1 MNMNYILMALVAVIA
16 FAGAPDWA
24 NVKAF
29 AASKK
34 ESQKTVLQSVPTTV
48 VFRKIAEPREG
59 AFTMLIPRNWIVNGG
74 IFRVDP
80 NTAGGTLNAIEA
92 KIDIAIGSDAR
103 GTVMMRRLP
112 KVNYADGPMIPF
124 THGPGSNYN
133 GAIVVRMPTVN
144 DYLMWVFKQMRPQ
157 AAGVSVVYKE
167 DLPKLVQTVRRMS
180 EPLNRTIAQM
190 GMRPPEYYAG
200 LVIIEYNEGN
210 TRFKELIY
218 TLLVDGRASMGVWH
232 NDLTTA
238 MRAPAAEADR
248 WKPVID
254 IMANSVQMNPQWIAG
269 ELKGQG
275 ERTEIVRK
283 LMNDL
288 ARIDREIAAHRD
300 KTRSDIMKDAYLTL
314 TDQNDYK
321 NPYTGKVERDT
332 SNWKNRWVNSSGEYI
347 YSNETGYD
355 PNADPNNTR
364 HDYRLTRALR

>member
-1 MNMNYILMALVAVIA
+1 MMNHVVMLMAVILGLT
-16 FAGAPDWA
+16 FAPVGADFR
-24 NVKAF
+24 AF
-29 AASKK
+29 AASKGETK
-34 ESQKTVLQSVPTTV
+34 KIAVQAVPATI
-48 VFRKIAEPREG
+48 VFRKIMEPREG
-59 AFTMLIPRNWIVNGG
+59 AFSMLIPRDWIVSGG

-92 KIDIAIGSDAR
+92 KIDIAIGIDAR

-124 THGPGSNYN
+124 THGAGSNYN
-133 GAIVVRMPTVN
+133 GAMVVRMPTVN
-144 DYLMWVFKQMRPQ
+144 DYLLWLFKQMRPQ
-157 AAGVSVVYKE
+157 AAGVKVVYKE
-167 DLPKLVQTVRRMS
+167 DLPKLVQTVKRMS

-200 LVIIEYNEGN
+200 LIIIEYNEGD
-210 TRFKELIY
+210 TRFKEMIY
-218 TLLVDGRASMGVWH
+218 TLLVDGRGSMGVWY

-238 MRAPAAEADR
+238 MRAPAAEAER

-300 KTRSDIMKDAYLTL
+300 KTRSEIMTDNYLTL

-332 SNWKNRWVNSSGEYI
+332 SNWKQRWVNSSGEYI
-347 YSNETGYD
+347 YSNDTGYD
-355 PNADPNNTR
+355 PNADPQNTR
-364 HDYRLTRALR
+364 HDYRLTRAVR

>member
-1 MNMNYILMALVAVIA
+1 MKYFVMFLVVITGVA
-16 FAGAPDWA
+16 WAPGWA
-24 NVKAF
+24 NVKSF
-29 AASKK
+29 AASKSEYK
-34 ESQKTVLQSVPTTV
+34 KTTSQGVPATV

-59 AFTMLIPRNWIVNGG
+59 AFTMLIPRDWIVNGG

-80 NTAGGTLNAIEA
+80 NQAGGTLNAIEA
-92 KIDIAIGSDAR
+92 KIDIVIGSDSR

-133 GAIVVRMPTVN
+133 GAMVVRMPTVN
-144 DYLMWVFKQMRPQ
+144 DYLMWAFKQMRPQ
-157 AAGVSVVYKE
+157 ASSVSVVYKE

-180 EPLNRTIAQM
+180 EPLNRTIAQL

-200 LVIIEYNEGN
+200 LVIIEYNEGE

-218 TLLVDGRASMGVWH
+218 TLLVDGRASMGVWY

-254 IMANSVQMNPQWIAG
+254 IMANSVQMNPRWIAG

-283 LMNDL
+283 LMNDI

-300 KTRSDIMKDAYLTL
+300 KTRSEIMTDNYLTL

-321 NPYTGKVERDT
+321 NPYTGKVERDA
-332 SNWKNRWVNSSGEYI
+332 SNWKQRWVNSSGEYI
-347 YSNETGYD
+347 YSNNTGYD
-355 PNADPNNTR
+355 PNADPQNTR
-364 HDYRLTRALR
+364 HDYKLTRALR

>member
-1 MNMNYILMALVAVIA
+1 MKYFLMVLAVFIA
-16 FAGAPDWA
+16 FAGAPGRADA
-24 NVKAF
+24 KAPEALKSDLKKNV
-29 AASKK
+29 S
-34 ESQKTVLQSVPTTV
+34 QSVPATV
-48 VFRKIAEPREG
+48 VFRKIPEPREG
-59 AFTMLIPRNWIVNGG
+59 AFTMLIPRNWIVSGG

-80 NTAGGTLNAIEA
+80 NSAGGTLNAIEA
-92 KIDIAIGSDAR
+92 KIDLAVGSDAR
-103 GTVMMRRLP
+103 GTIMMRRLP

-124 THGPGSNYN
+124 THGPGSNYS
-133 GAIVVRMPTVN
+133 GAVVVRMPTVN
-144 DYLMWVFKQMRPQ
+144 DYLLWVFKQMRPQ
-157 AAGVSVVYKE
+157 ATGVSVVYKE

-180 EPLNRTIAQM
+180 EPLNRTIAQL
-190 GMRPPEYYAG
+190 GLRPPEYYAG
-200 LVIIEYNEGN
+200 LIIIEYNEGN
-210 TRFKELIY
+210 VRFKELIY
-218 TLLVDGRASMGVWH
+218 TLLVDGRGSMGFWY

-300 KTRSDIMKDAYLTL
+300 KTRSEIMTDSYLTL

-355 PNADPNNTR
+355 PNADPDNTR